1 MPINSFLYPAPSTP
15 SFRYDV
21 ANSCRFD
28 GSSAYMHKT
37 PSSEGNKQ
45 TFTFST
51 WVKRSLLGVTTAV
64 DQHLISA
71 GSGNLQL
78 YIFFLANSGSGAD
91 SSNTDCLNVY
101 ATDSAGNIEMALRTS
116 ALYRDVSSWMHVCV
130 AIDTTQGTDT
140 NRVKIYVNGTQITS
154 FSLATYPAQNENL
167 AICDDVI
174 HEIARRPA
182 GTTKYFNGYLAE
194 TVLIDGQQLAPTS
207 FGEFDSDSPNIWKP
221 IDVSGLTAGTNG
233 FYLDYE
239 DSSNLGNDV
248 FGGTDL
254 TEVNLAA
261 TDQSTDTCTNNFATL
276 NPLAGKT
283 AITFSEGN
291 LKAVFAA
298 QSSRDICQS
307 GFGVSNGKWYWEVKG
322 NNSYGR
328 AGGITAKGHDTESNN
343 VGGSSFSYG
352 YYGDNGTIYN
362 NNSNSGLPT
371 YATYA
376 SNTIGVYL
384 DLDNNKL
391 YFSKD
396 GSLQSA
402 TGISIT
408 DPASLGDNFYFPAV
422 SNGESGQGP
431 TFEFNFGSPAY
442 SISSG
447 NTDDNN
453 YGNFE
458 YSPNITGDGS
468 AKSFYALNSRNL
480 AEFG

>member
-1 MPINSFLYPAPSTP
+1 MSLLIPGTNSIKDTG
-15 SFRYDV
+15 YDV
-21 ANSCRFD
+21 ANSVRFNAGD
-28 GSSAYMHKT
+28 SPGFTKSTST
-37 PSSEGNKQ
+37 PTSRR

-51 WVKRSLLGVTTAV
+51 WVKKC
-64 DQHLISA
+64 DDDISDNQA
-71 GSGNLQL
+71 LFS
-78 YIFFLANSGSGAD
+78 
-91 SSNTDCLNVY
+91 VV
-101 ATDSAGNIEMALRTS
+101 TDSNNFLDIRFHHSEVLEIIDYASSTQMRLRTS
-116 ALYRDVSSWMHVCV
+116 RVFRDLNAWVHIVV
-130 AIDTTQGTDT
+130 RVDTTDSTADD
-140 NRVKIYVNGTQITS
+140 RIKFYINGTEQTS
-154 FSLATYPAQNENL
+154 VAERTNPSTNHDTGANNSNTRVGYQNSQY
-167 AICDDVI
+167 
-174 HEIARRPA
+174 
-182 GTTKYFNGYLAE
+182 YFDGYLAE
-194 TVLIDGQQLAPTS
+194 TVFIDGQALDATS

-221 IDVSGLTAGTNG
+221 IDVSGLTFGNNG

-239 DSSNLGNDV
+239 SSSNLGNDAN
-248 FGGTDL
+248 GGTDF
-254 TEVNLAA
+254 TANNLAA
-261 TDQSTDTCTNNFATL
+261 TDQSTDTCTLNYATL
-276 NPLAGKT
+276 NPLAGTT

-352 YYGDNGTIYN
+352 YYGDNGEIYN

-396 GSLQSA
+396 GTLQSA

-447 NTDDNN
+447 NTDDNG

-468 AKSFYALNSRNL
+468 AKSFYALNTKNL

>member
-1 MPINSFLYPAPSTP
+1 MSLLIPGTNSIKDTG
-15 SFRYDV
+15 YDV
-21 ANSCRFD
+21 ANSVRFNAGD
-28 GSSAYMHKT
+28 SPGFTKSTST
-37 PSSEGNKQ
+37 PTSRRK
-45 TFTFST
+45 FTFST
-51 WVKRSLLGVTTAV
+51 WVKKA
-64 DQHLISA
+64 DDDISDNQA
-71 GSGNLQL
+71 LFS
-78 YIFFLANSGSGAD
+78 
-91 SSNTDCLNVY
+91 VV
-101 ATDSAGNIEMALRTS
+101 TDSNNFLDIRFHHSEVLEIIDYASSTQMRLRTS
-116 ALYRDVSSWMHVCV
+116 RVFRDLNAWVHIVV
-130 AIDTTQGTDT
+130 RVDTTDSTADD
-140 NRVKIYVNGTQITS
+140 RIKFYINGTEQTS
-154 FSLATYPAQNENL
+154 VAERTNPSTNHDTGANNSNTRVGYQNSQY
-167 AICDDVI
+167 
-174 HEIARRPA
+174 
-182 GTTKYFNGYLAE
+182 YFDGYLAE
-194 TVLIDGQQLAPTS
+194 TVFIDGQALDATS

-221 IDVSGLTAGTNG
+221 IDVSGLTFGNNG

-239 DSSNLGNDV
+239 SSSNLGNDAN
-248 FGGTDL
+248 GGTDF
-254 TEVNLAA
+254 TANNLAA
-261 TDQSTDTCTNNFATL
+261 TDQSTDTCTLNYATL
-276 NPLAGKT
+276 NPLAGTT

-352 YYGDNGTIYN
+352 YYGDNGEIYN

-396 GSLQSA
+396 GTLQSA

-447 NTDDNN
+447 NTDDNG

-468 AKSFYALNSRNL
+468 AKSFYALNTKNL

>member
-15 SFRYDV
+15 SFVYNV
-21 ANSCRFD
+21 ANSLRFNR
-28 GSSAYMHKT
+28 GSSDYLNVGQA
-37 PSSEGNKQ
+37 SGNRK
-45 TFTFST
+45 TFTWSC
-51 WVKRSLLGVTTAV
+51 WVKRAELGTG
-64 DQHLISA
+64 QMIWHCNNA
-71 GSGNLQL
+71 GHYSYFYFDTDDTLH
-78 YIFFLANSGSGAD
+78 YYDIDGATQTV
-91 SSNTDCLNVY
+91 NYKTNRVF
-101 ATDSAGNIEMALRTS
+101 
-116 ALYRDVSSWMHVCV
+116 RDPSSWYHLLLRV
-130 AIDTTQGTDT
+130 DTTQGTEAD
-140 NRVKIYVNGTQITS
+140 RIRIYVNGTQETS
-154 FSLATYPAQNENL
+154 FAASQTPSQNTDLEMNVSGHTFRIGTYNNT
-167 AICDDVI
+167 
-174 HEIARRPA
+174 
-182 GTTKYFNGYLAE
+182 GNYFGGYLAE
-194 TVLIDGQQLAPTS
+194 CVFCDGQSLAPTS
-207 FGEFDSDSPNIWKP
+207 FGEFDSDTPNVWKP
-221 IDVSGLTAGTNG
+221 IEISGLTFGTNG
-233 FYLDYE
+233 FYLE
-239 DSSNLGNDV
+239 FKQTGTSADSSGLGADTSGNDKHHSV
-248 FGGTDL
+248 NNL
-254 TEVNLAA
+254 TSI
-261 TDQSTDTCTNNFATL
+261 DQSTDTCTNNFATL
-276 NPLAGKT
+276 NPLAGNT

-396 GSLQSA
+396 GSLQST

-447 NTDDNN
+447 NTDDNG

-468 AKSFYALNSRNL
+468 AKKFYALNTKNL